1 MAMHPLKKF
10 EDGISSLF
18 RWSPMGEHG
27 HSMYTR
33 DIVQILLAIA
43 AESGAAKDGI
53 AALRKQRGK
62 TADADVVLVKAI
74 AAALALHKCGYV
86 LPDGDPVIALPGSTR
101 LKLEEL
107 VEEARSNHEELA
119 AAYGLTSHEIGA
131 VAAYTSPNKDK
142 PTLTYARSH
151 KDDIVTEP
159 NPYYMGKAYGPY
171 KDGWAALGGALRK
184 MPTLGDLGF
193 TVHTFRVTRDDVET
207 LCVERLEEDARVVL
221 GFKRMKL
228 GQHHFASTSL
238 TYSVHLTSDRVERA
252 NGMLALVGTSG
263 VFINWLG
270 VMSLAVDGCEV
281 LYPPGTVM
289 AKWATIT
296 ANGYQS
302 RSGLIYR
309 VHVFQE
315 KTPSSS
321 DMAAFRYVED
331 SSYGPVHATDYQ
343 AIADLRLT
351 RFANLIEL

>member
-1 MAMHPLKKF
+1 MSTHPLKKF
-10 EDGISSLF
+10 EDGISSFF
-18 RWSPMGEHG
+18 RWAPMGEQG

-33 DIVQILLAIA
+33 DVVQILLAIA
-43 AESGAAKDGI
+43 TESGVAKDGM

-74 AAALALHKCGYV
+74 AAVLALHKCGYV
-86 LPDGDPVIALPGSTR
+86 LPDGDPVVDLSGSTK
-101 LKLEEL
+101 LKLEAL
-107 VEEARSNHEELA
+107 VEEARSAQEDLA
-119 AAYGLTSHEIGA
+119 AAYGLTRHEINA

-142 PTLTYARSH
+142 PTLTYVKDH
-151 KDDIVTEP
+151 KDGLVTEP

-171 KDGWAALGGALRK
+171 KDGWEALGGALRK

-193 TVHTFRVTRDDVET
+193 TVHTFRVTRDGMET
-207 LCVERLEEDARVVL
+207 VCIERLEEDARVVL
-221 GFKRMKL
+221 GFKRMKM

-238 TYSVHLTSDRVERA
+238 TYSVHLTAASVERA
-252 NGMLALVGTSG
+252 NGMLALVGSSG
-263 VFINWLG
+263 VFINWMG
-270 VMSLAVDGCEV
+270 AMSFATDGCEV

-302 RSGLIYR
+302 KSGLIYR

-315 KTPSSS
+315 KTPSPS

-331 SSYGPVHATDYQ
+331 SSYGPVHAGDHQ